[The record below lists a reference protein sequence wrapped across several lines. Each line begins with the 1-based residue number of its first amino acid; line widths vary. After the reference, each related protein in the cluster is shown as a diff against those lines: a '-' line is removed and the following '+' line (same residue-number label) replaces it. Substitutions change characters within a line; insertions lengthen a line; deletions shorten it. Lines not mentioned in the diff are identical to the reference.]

1 MSERLV
7 PTPPA
12 PALDEEEESPGGRS
26 SPLKLNGS
34 GSALLE
40 VEAARSRGGPPARP
54 SCALRKGPNR
64 PKEPFWA
71 DSADV
76 RCRIH
81 AWEEPAG
88 GLIRGWPTPAEA
100 SGTSSRRPLFA
111 GSQLAAM
118 LGFGSNKPNSAAGAT
133 GLEPAASGVTVGWS
147 ATVEFRIPTT
157 IPPLRPITKRRS
169 GYANLCVA
177 CTSFRPKRRS
187 WAFSSDPASID
198 VGGSA
203 QDARLAPECEGDP
216 GRDWRYRRSSRAS
229 EISASPRLPC
239 RCPEHQRRR
248 HLRDACIPRK
258 GAKPGWRLEPGA
270 SGGRFSP
277 LPPL

>member
-1 MSERLV
+1 VGKPRESAQRAVLRRNSRLAARRSGQLNSACWRRI
-7 PTPPA
+7 TLA
-12 PALDEEEESPGGRS
+12 RADGLRRDRPALFPRRR
-26 SPLKLNGS
+26 PF
-34 GSALLE
+34 SAI
-40 VEAARSRGGPPARP
+40 G
-54 SCALRKGPNR
+54 
-64 PKEPFWA
+64 
-71 DSADV
+71 DV
-76 RCRIH
+76 RC
-81 AWEEPAG
+81 
-88 GLIRGWPTPAEA
+88 
-100 SGTSSRRPLFA
+100 SRRIRLSRA
-111 GSQLAAM
+111 RCAEST
-118 LGFGSNKPNSAAGAT
+118 GAT
-133 GLEPAASGVTVGWS
+133 GLEPATSGVTVGWS